1 MNKKLFN
8 ILLSAG
14 FLLLI
19 FGVFFFYLFAG
30 KNQVSI
36 LESRNLA
43 QKPDF
48 SADAVSTGDYMK
60 KWDVFFN
67 DQFPR
72 RDAFTELNMRVNQLA
87 LGQDVYKDVYVAPD
101 GYLLT
106 KVEQYTKADAKKIAD
121 RVNNVGQSLQKMDVK
136 TSLVLVP
143 NKSTVFE
150 AKFPTYYPS
159 FGREGYE
166 RLMPMINEKY
176 VQNIDISQIL
186 YKNKNKANMF
196 FYTDHHWQATAAFLA
211 SEKVTKEMNPGVKQ
225 LTMADWTWK
234 LEGLPFYGS
243 DARKTTSALVS
254 KSDQVMVAEQKH
266 LSAPYKLD
274 VIKEQRDSL
283 YVKSRLTD
291 PAVYANRYT
300 TYIGTDYPEAHI
312 QTPNPLT
319 NKNLLIF
326 KDSYANAFI
335 QFIAPYYANV
345 HVLDLRYY
353 KNLDLQA
360 YVKKYDID
368 QALLFFNNNSIYA
381 TPQLTTFE

>member
-8 ILLSAG
+8 ILLSTG
-14 FLLLI
+14 FLLFI

-43 QKPDF
+43 QEPAF
-48 SADAVSTGDYMK
+48 SSEAVKSGQYMRS
-60 KWDVFFN
+60 WDVFFN

-72 RDAFTELNMRVNQLA
+72 RDAFTELNMRVNQVA

-106 KVEQYTKADAKKIAD
+106 KVEQYTKADADKIAE
-121 RVNNVGQSLQKMDVK
+121 RVNNVGKELQKQGVT
-136 TSLVLVP
+136 TSLVIVP

-150 AKFPTYYPS
+150 DKFPTYYPS

-166 RLMPMINEKY
+166 RLMPLIDEQY
-176 VQNIDISQIL
+176 VQNIDVSKVL
-186 YKNKNKANMF
+186 YKNKNEKNMF
-196 FYTDHHWQATAAFLA
+196 FYTDHHWQAKAAFLA
-211 SEKVTKEMNPGVKQ
+211 SEKVTKAMNPGVKQ
-225 LTMADWTWK
+225 LTVDDWTWK

-243 DARKTTSALVS
+243 DARKTTSSLVA
-254 KSDQVMVAEQKH
+254 KSDQVMVAEQKN
-266 LSAPYKLD
+266 LSAPYQLD
-274 VIKEQRDSL
+274 VIKEKRDSL
-283 YVKSRLTD
+283 YVMSRLTD

-300 TYIGTDYPEAHI
+300 AYIGTDYPELHI
-312 QTPNPLT
+312 KTPDPLT
-319 NKNLLIF
+319 QKNLLIF

-381 TPQLTTFE
+381 TPQLTTFK

>member
-150 AKFPTYYPS
+150 AKFPAYYPS

-196 FYTDHHWQATAAFLA
+196 FYTDHHWQAKAAFLA

-360 YVKKYDID
+360 YVKKYDVD